1 LAITKGR
8 KEELV
13 AEYVDM
19 LRNSQGVVVTEYRG
33 MKMAQ
38 LDALRSK
45 LRETNGGFT
54 VTKNTLLKIALRE
67 VGMAVPDDLL
77 NGPVA
82 LAVAYEDLAQTI
94 KAVLDFSE
102 GNEIFIVKGG
112 VIGTSAVGSDRL
124 EAISNLPP
132 LDMLRAQL
140 LGTITMPLTQL
151 VGLMNEPG
159 RQVVAVIQAATDGL
173 VNVLAAYSQ
182 KGEAA

>member
-1 LAITKGR
+1 
-8 KEELV
+8 
-13 AEYVDM
+13 
-19 LRNSQGVVVTEYRG
+19 

-38 LDALRSK
+38 LDAPAEQAPGPTALHR
-45 LRETNGGFT
+45 
-54 VTKNTLLKIALRE
+54 TKNTLLKIALRE

-151 VGLMNEPG
+151 VGLRTSRPSG
-159 RQVVAVIQAATDGL
+159 RAVIQAAEPRS
-173 VNVLAAYSQ
+173 VNGPGRYSQ